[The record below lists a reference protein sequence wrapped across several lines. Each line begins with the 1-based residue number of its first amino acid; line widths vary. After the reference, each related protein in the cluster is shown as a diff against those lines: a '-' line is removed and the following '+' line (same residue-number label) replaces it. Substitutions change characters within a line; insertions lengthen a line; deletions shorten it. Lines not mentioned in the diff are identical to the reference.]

1 MLKPVEPVA
10 FKQDDEQQ
18 RIGVLPTH
26 GSLPAREYK
35 IKSMSSFEL
44 IGVIS
49 SVKGPLVAQVQ

>member
-1 MLKPVEPVA
+1 MEPVA